1 MEAFKQKG
9 VDLKK
14 IARRNFY
21 ELAFSHCRQGWRA
34 KGLLLD
40 EKDSSRMGKVL
51 FAILEYFWLFVLP

>member
-51 FAILEYFWLFVLP
+51 CAILE